1 MAVVVVAVGG
11 ASTSTAREATKP
23 LAVQLILDELGGLNP
38 RLESVIERLQS
49 GRKPWEEEP
58 ELESLSMLL
67 DDIVKVLIPLV
78 YGIPFEE
85 WFSCFYKVDWW
96 IDHITEFIM
105 PEQGDDPTVVLK
117 EAAWDLGNAS
127 DRIAGFDERFL
138 APATTTKND
147 EGLNAVREKLLALRK
162 WINDLRDRINKG
174 YISVSDMLTE
184 VWGIRAS
191 KFQLVRYLP
200 PVLGVPFEEWYRQ
213 LYELRYRLWEVNY
226 RRACLTKGGDY
237 PPRWP

>member
-1 MAVVVVAVGG
+1 MQYTGLAVGIMAVVVVAVGG

-67 DDIVKVLIPLV
+67 DDIVMVLIPLV

-162 WINDLRDRINKG
+162 WIDDLRDRINKG
-174 YISVSDMLTE
+174 YVSVSDMLTE
-184 VWGIRAS
+184 VWGFGHPSSSSSGTSPRCWVCRSRSGTGSSTSSATGCGRSTIGG
-191 KFQLVRYLP
+191 LV
-200 PVLGVPFEEWYRQ
+200 
-213 LYELRYRLWEVNY
+213 
-226 RRACLTKGGDY
+226 
-237 PPRWP
+237 